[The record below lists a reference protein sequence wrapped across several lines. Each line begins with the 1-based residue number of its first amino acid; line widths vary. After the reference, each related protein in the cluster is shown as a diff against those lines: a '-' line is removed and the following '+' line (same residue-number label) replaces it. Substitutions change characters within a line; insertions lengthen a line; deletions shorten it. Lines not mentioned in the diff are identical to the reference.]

1 MTNTADIILNGE
13 KLKALQLRSETG
25 QRLCSLSSLLFNI
38 ILWVLAMVI
47 REEKERKGIQVK
59 KSEAKFSLFADDMD
73 NPKDATENYWRY
85 QWISLADAK
94 S

>member
-47 REEKERKGIQVK
+47 REEKERKGTQVK